1 MHKISKQISKMS
13 NEELLD
19 LASKNQSV
27 QAVLEQAFNR
37 NNEKLIYHIFSLNHI
52 VSIPVYIKNLL
63 KIIPSLKNDTVI
75 LNKILNFPESVVSNY
90 PQNELNALLNSNPS
104 YAAVALIAR
113 GTPYQTILNLISHF
127 KLNDINNSFYFG
139 EEFLN
144 SKDKQQSP
152 ILKEL
157 ISLLKKGHIWEN
169 QNSGLLLLSRLQNN
183 NHDPFITE
191 IAKYNLN
198 PSMAE
203 ILNDAS
209 KQVKTNNNLTNNIK
223 ENKSVSFQLIN
234 VLEGNFRENLS
245 KVIENQSFFKN
256 LNWSWEIINEKL
268 KVNPYI
274 LIDLIELNYDTNKN
288 PFFIFWKLSWSH
300 KEQLLSYL
308 FNLSENTLKDYTEII
323 TKIINEIIYS
333 ELEIYIENLDESFLQ
348 ELTLTPTV
356 REHLKM
362 ILQKKNFK
370 DIQYENE
377 QHLQTFKNLN
387 ENEFNDHFE
396 DLYFDLENIMAK
408 NKNWYKTAKIY
419 HQSGFTDTLKMIIL
433 AMAMV
438 LGGHSIWYASQKT
451 NVPVETIEEYLN
463 NEQAVEKVKNNL
475 TQINELQK
483 EFTEENSENQ
493 SIQENTQ
500 ELSQELSQEDIK
512 NIDIIAQTIYQEAR
526 GESFIGKMAVASVI
540 YNRGKGDV
548 NKMIYEIKRPKQF
561 SCWNGYD
568 WNNYKMSD
576 IQSKTWEDS
585 KKIAESIVKNQF
597 SPTINSDHYFNPK
610 KCNPYWAYK
619 DPKTKTQPLPYQN
632 IGNHRFLIP

>member
-1 MHKISKQISKMS
+1 MLFSPPYKRFI
-13 NEELLD
+13 
-19 LASKNQSV
+19 
-27 QAVLEQAFNR
+27 
-37 NNEKLIYHIFSLNHI
+37 IFSINHI
-52 VSIPVYIKNLL
+52 GSIPVYIKNLL

-169 QNSGLLLLSRLQNN
+169 QNSGLLFLSRLQNN

-245 KVIENQSFFKN
+245 KVIENQS
-256 LNWSWEIINEKL
+256 
-268 KVNPYI
+268 
-274 LIDLIELNYDTNKN
+274 
-288 PFFIFWKLSWSH
+288 
-300 KEQLLSYL
+300 L

-610 KCNPYWAYK
+610 
-619 DPKTKTQPLPYQN
+619 DPKNKTQPLPYQN